1 MRSFDSRSAFSTG
14 MTGMTIHPAMAM
26 LRKRQRQRQ
35 RKRQKEFSLDNPVD
49 PANDPLMPI
58 IKLSPNPEA
67 RHIETDGQ
75 RRVRP

>member
-1 MRSFDSRSAFSTG
+1 
-14 MTGMTIHPAMAM
+14 MTGMTIHPALAM
-26 LRKRQRQRQ
+26 LRKRQRQ

-49 PANDPLMPI
+49 PVNDPLMQI

-67 RHIETDGQ
+67 RHIKTDGQ